1 MSNLKLSKD
10 IKIIVSDFDGV
21 FTDGTVYIDE
31 DLKHTKRL
39 SYKDIMGV
47 SLLLKAGLD
56 FAIISGEDS
65 NILNYFNKKFG
76 IEEIHKGI
84 RNKGIV
90 LEDLMARK
98 NLKKEEVL
106 YIGDDINDISAFELV
121 EYKIAPTNANPILKL
136 REDIQITTAK
146 GGDGAIREVVDTLLN
161 IDEVPKESEVE
172 VLVYE

>member
-1 MSNLKLSKD
+1 MMSNLKLSKN

-21 FTDGTVYIDE
+21 FTDGSVYIDE
-31 DLKHTKRL
+31 NLKHSKRL

-47 SLLLKAGLD
+47 SMLLKAGYD

-65 NILNYFNKKFG
+65 NILNYFNIKFG

-98 NLKKEEVL
+98 NLKKHYL
-106 YIGDDINDISAFELV
+106 S
-121 EYKIAPTNANPILKL
+121 KIFA
-136 REDIQITTAK
+136 
-146 GGDGAIREVVDTLLN
+146 
-161 IDEVPKESEVE
+161 
-172 VLVYE
+172 